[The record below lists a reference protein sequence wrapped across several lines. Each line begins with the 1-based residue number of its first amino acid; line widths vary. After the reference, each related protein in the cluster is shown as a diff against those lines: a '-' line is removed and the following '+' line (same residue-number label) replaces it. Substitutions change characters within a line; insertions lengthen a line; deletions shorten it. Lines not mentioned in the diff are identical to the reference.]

1 MPAGDARPAIAGI
14 LTAEQIVA
22 TGASIAAVQQ
32 RDGAIGWP
40 DGHIDAWN
48 HTECAMALSVC
59 GLRAEARAAYR
70 WLAAAQRPDG
80 SWPKATVAGT
90 VTDPAGE
97 SNQAAYPAVGVW
109 HELLVTGDGS
119 FAASMW
125 PVVRRAA
132 GFVLGLQTA
141 RGELA
146 WQRAADGTPASYALL
161 TGSASAYQGLRC
173 AIALVEYL
181 GEPQPDWE
189 LAADLLGRVVAGQ
202 PGAFADKSRFSMDW
216 YYPVLAG
223 PVRGAAA
230 DQRLADGW
238 ATFVVPGLGVRC
250 VSDEPWVT
258 GAETA
263 ELAMA
268 LDAAGNTDAA
278 LALLADVQ
286 HLRHPDGSYWTG
298 WQFANGAHY
307 PAERSAWTAAAMILA
322 ADALS
327 GTTGGSG
334 LFRDVA
340 PTLPGQC

>member
-1 MPAGDARPAIAGI
+1 MPAGDARPAIGGI

-161 TGSASAYQGLRC
+161 TGSASAYQGLLC
-173 AIALVEYL
+173 AIALAEYL

-189 LAADLLGRVVAGQ
+189 LAADLLG
-202 PGAFADKSRFSMDW
+202 
-216 YYPVLAG
+216 
-223 PVRGAAA
+223 
-230 DQRLADGW
+230 GW
-238 ATFVVPGLGVRC
+238 
-250 VSDEPWVT
+250 W
-258 GAETA
+258 
-263 ELAMA
+263 
-268 LDAAGNTDAA
+268 
-278 LALLADVQ
+278 
-286 HLRHPDGSYWTG
+286 
-298 WQFANGAHY
+298 
-307 PAERSAWTAAAMILA
+307 
-322 ADALS
+322 
-327 GTTGGSG
+327 
-334 LFRDVA
+334 
-340 PTLPGQC
+340 